1 MNYVLLTASI
11 LLAISVYGILSSRNI
26 ARILI
31 SAEIMFNAFILVVVG
46 AFSYI
51 YSYLGGIV
59 LTHYATGYVS
69 TLILVSILLAV
80 SEIVVTFSILIA
92 LIRYGVLKKI
102 DTEER
107 IIRDLAIGGEEK

>member
-31 SAEIMFNAFILVVVG
+31 SAEIMFNAFILIVVG

-51 YSYLGGIV
+51 YSYLGGVV
-59 LTHYATGYVS
+59 LTSYAAGYVS

-107 IIRDLAIGGEEK
+107 IIRDLAVGGEEK